1 MKPPIMVKD
10 IRKGCASVQKKPSS
24 QKCESDNDT
33 DSFAWESPVAA
44 RGEQNTIKFLVMA
57 LEIQQ
62 IVTVASFWKP
72 PLCPSPLLLP
82 HVFLQI
88 QTLSYP
94 SCLLYLPFPVPEIV
108 FTATFPVPS
117 LFSIFGARILNL
129 HQAPFY
135 TLRFRFNHSRLG
147 P

>member
-1 MKPPIMVKD
+1 MVLKYEGEKVSIDFLKSIRKVELMKPPIMVKD

-62 IVTVASFWKP
+62 IVTVASF
-72 PLCPSPLLLP
+72 
-82 HVFLQI
+82 
-88 QTLSYP
+88 
-94 SCLLYLPFPVPEIV
+94 
-108 FTATFPVPS
+108 
-117 LFSIFGARILNL
+117 
-129 HQAPFY
+129 
-135 TLRFRFNHSRLG
+135 
-147 P
+147 